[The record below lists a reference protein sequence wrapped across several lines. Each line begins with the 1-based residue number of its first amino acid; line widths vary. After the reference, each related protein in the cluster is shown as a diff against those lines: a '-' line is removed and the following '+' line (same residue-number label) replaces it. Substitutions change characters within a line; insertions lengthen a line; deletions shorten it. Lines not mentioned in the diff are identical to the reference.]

1 MNRVIISGTLL
12 YKPRITITQTGVC
25 RASIFLSVP
34 RNHGEP
40 EGNDYITAVAWERQA
55 EDIRDYADKGDII
68 EIDGVVRTRTVIK
81 GGTKNYVQEI
91 IAKHVGF
98 PERKP
103 ARNVNE

>member
-55 EDIRDYADKGDII
+55 EDIRDYATQGDFI
-68 EIDGVVRTRTVIK
+68 EIDGIIRTRTVVK
-81 GGTKNYVQEI
+81 ERKNYVQEI
-91 IAKHVGF
+91 VAKNVGF

-103 ARNVNE
+103 EKNVNK